1 MNDVFVYD
9 HVRTPRGKGRVDG
22 ALHTVTPVKLAATV
36 LKALKERNGIIP
48 EDIEDVGFGV
58 VMPVGEQGADITRSA
73 LLSAGYGDSVS
84 GYQINRFCTS
94 GLDTLKFGFGL

>member
-1 MNDVFVYD
+1 MKQVFLYD
-9 HVRTPRGKGRVDG
+9 HVRTPRGKGRPDG
-22 ALHTVTPVKLAATV
+22 ALHTIAPVHLAAAV
-36 LKALKERNGIIP
+36 LRALKDRNRIDP

-73 LLSAGYGDSVS
+73 LLLAGYGETVS

-94 GLDTLKFGFGL
+94 GLDTL